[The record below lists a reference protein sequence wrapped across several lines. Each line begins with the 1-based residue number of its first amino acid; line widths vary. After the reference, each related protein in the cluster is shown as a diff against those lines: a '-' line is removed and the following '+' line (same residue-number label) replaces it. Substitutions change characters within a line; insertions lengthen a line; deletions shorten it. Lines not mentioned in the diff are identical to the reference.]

1 MSNIERQKIVMQ
13 IAKVEGELIKDF
25 SQYTE
30 KSLYNMLISLRLK
43 LNEINVIYT

>member
-13 IAKVEGELIKDF
+13 ISKVENELEKDF

-30 KSLYNMLISLRLK
+30 KSLHNMLISLRLK
-43 LNEINVIYT
+43 LSEINVVST